1 MKHLYTFFLTLIFF
15 TASLLPSAQ
24 TWHGTNALDAS
35 GAYYITSS
43 AHLGD
48 VVYANGAGPT
58 AFNNFVFSE
67 DLGLTWSAPLS
78 PFPEDQIATLTAIH
92 GRLYAAVRNVSLAY
106 SYEYTTDNGIS
117 WTSDNEGM
125 PDHWSG
131 TGKAAFNL
139 KAMNNDQMAAYDATQ
154 LFVKTT
160 SSTLWVSR
168 NIDFVLVD
176 LCVQGDTWFATS
188 ASAIYKSNDN
198 GITWSLNGNSGLPSD
213 FQGNIIASNGEDRLF
228 VSAAPAQ
235 GGSDIYFSNDG
246 GNSWSLTNSSEIYT
260 HANAWVAEIYAVND
274 YVFASINPDGTNFN
288 DTPKYIASSLES
300 PNFSAGDAD
309 GFPEGYVVAPIP
321 IYFHI
326 EEQLFAMYQ
335 DVFTTTPGFDG
346 AVNVSSFDRESF
358 NVYPNPCKDV
368 LFLGG
373 ESNTSYRILSANGV
387 EVLSGRSNGVLN
399 TASLSSG
406 MYFLVCQEKTIRFV
420 KN

>member
-1 MKHLYTFFLTLIFF
+1 
-15 TASLLPSAQ
+15 
-24 TWHGTNALDAS
+24 
-35 GAYYITSS
+35 
-43 AHLGD
+43 
-48 VVYANGAGPT
+48 
-58 AFNNFVFSE
+58 
-67 DLGLTWSAPLS
+67 
-78 PFPEDQIATLTAIH
+78 
-92 GRLYAAVRNVSLAY
+92 
-106 SYEYTTDNGIS
+106 
-117 WTSDNEGM
+117 
-125 PDHWSG
+125 
-131 TGKAAFNL
+131 
-139 KAMNNDQMAAYDATQ
+139 MNNDQMAAYDATQ
-154 LFVKTT
+154 LFVKTI
-160 SSTLWVSR
+160 SSTSWVNR

-176 LCVQGDTWFATS
+176 LCVQGNTWFATS

-198 GITWSLNGNSGLPSD
+198 GITWSLTGASGLPSD

-288 DTPKYIASSLES
+288 DTPKYIVSSLES

-335 DVFTTTPGFDG
+335 DVFTTAPGFDG

-368 LFLGG
+368 LFLGS

-387 EVLSGRSNGVLN
+387 EVLSGRGNGVLN
-399 TASLSSG
+399 TTSLSSG
-406 MYFLVCQEKTIRFV
+406 MYFLVHQGKTIRFI